1 MSPWRS
7 RPRARYKDGAMDL
20 SSCLARVPDYTEFFT
35 LDKLRARTR
44 RLAFVAPPPE
54 DQRALRARRLHN
66 LLDDARLPDPR
77 LTRQQ
82 HHPAV
87 SGTGLVEPARQ
98 SLQLHRPPVNGV
110 WRSSAAPASG
120 R

>member
-1 MSPWRS
+1 
-7 RPRARYKDGAMDL
+7 
-20 SSCLARVPDYTEFFT
+20 
-35 LDKLRARTR
+35 
-44 RLAFVAPPPE
+44 
-54 DQRALRARRLHN
+54 
-66 LLDDARLPDPR
+66 
-77 LTRQQ
+77 
-82 HHPAV
+82 V